1 MQGCLWDL
9 WWTKESLLHVFP
21 STSFFSTSVIRNM
34 LHIHIPSS
42 TVYVI

>member
-9 WWTKESLLHVFP
+9 WWTKESLLHVIPSAFFFP
-21 STSFFSTSVIRNM
+21 SSVIPSK

-42 TVYVI
+42 TVYVT